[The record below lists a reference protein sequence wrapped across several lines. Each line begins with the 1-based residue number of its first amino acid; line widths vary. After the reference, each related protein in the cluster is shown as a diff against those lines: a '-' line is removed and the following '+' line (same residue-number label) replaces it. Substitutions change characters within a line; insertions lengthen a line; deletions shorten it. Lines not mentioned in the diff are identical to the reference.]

1 MKPNGVTV
9 LRNTHQYWNSEVLV
23 TGSIQPGQ
31 DNYLSYE
38 TVVNQ
43 FKRLFQMLQFK
54 HDFNT
59 PVKHQIEIV
68 VDNARTHTSQLM
80 NIREFCL
87 KPGGRCIVNTLTY
100 EDETGADRTISCH
113 DEGVSKGLRKIAIE
127 LGYNDLDS
135 KIGLVALQN
144 ILIQH
149 HFIDIKLIYKMLRRY

>member
-1 MKPNGVTV
+1 
-9 LRNTHQYWNSEVLV
+9 
-23 TGSIQPGQ
+23 
-31 DNYLSYE
+31 
-38 TVVNQ
+38 
-43 FKRLFQMLQFK
+43 MLQFK

-59 PVKHQIEIV
+59 PVKHQKEIV
-68 VDNARTHTSQLM
+68 VDNARTHTAQLM

-100 EDETGADRTISCH
+100 EDETGADWTISCH

-135 KIGLVALQN
+135 KISLVALQN

-149 HFIDIKLIYKMLRRY
+149 PAFSPMKKLTKLTEKYGVNLPSDIRLVNFVHQMVLKN